1 MKKTTRSILEE
12 LNSINVKK
20 NNEDIIE
27 SRAMHIIDG
36 AINLLKLIKET
47 YNEEEAFELE
57 KRLIGSIRTYN
68 SAKFVRGI
76 KRIKE
81 NKETKKNLKIITG
94 DLKSDD

>member
-1 MKKTTRSILEE
+1 LKKTTRSILEE
-12 LNSINVKK
+12 LNSINIKK

-27 SRAMHIIDG
+27 SRALHIIDG

-47 YNEEEAFELE
+47 YSEEESFELE

-81 NKETKKNLKIITG
+81 DKETKKRLKVIDGNLKN
-94 DLKSDD
+94 DS